1 MKNPLLRIFKS
12 ISFSI
17 LIIFSSSVA
26 KAASVPE
33 RDWQPQRMW
42 VYVVGLLKFEHRDVF
57 DSFPQTNRRDAQLVD
72 FFRQQGVPDDHI
84 VFLKDGQATTRRV
97 QASFPA
103 FLSKARPGDLLFFYY
118 TGHGYKSDD
127 ERTTY
132 FATYDAGENVD
143 GWATDSIVRDVER
156 FFRGSQALMTAD
168 TCYSGSL
175 AALTQSLGR
184 RISYASLTSTSANQ
198 LSTENWT
205 FTEMLLEGLRG
216 KSFADING
224 DGEVTLSE
232 LAEDIK
238 EDMAFAEN
246 QRSTFVTTGTFPADM
261 RLAPGARKLDPMISR
276 RVEVRSEGS
285 WYKARVIDARG
296 RTYEVHFYGYED
308 SDNEWVRLN
317 QIRYLRETD
326 SLASR
331 RDDNEWETTRKN
343 PPTVSRVEQSRR
355 TEGSWEESD
364 GRRRIQRPSVSRES
378 SWESAPSQNSQPP
391 RNGPRPKNSQSSWN
405 N

>member
-1 MKNPLLRIFKS
+1 MRNPGLRIFKS

-17 LIIFSSSVA
+17 LIIFGSSFA
-26 KAASVPE
+26 QAASARE
-33 RDWQPQRMW
+33 RDWQPQRTW
-42 VYVVGLLKFEHRDVF
+42 VYIVGLLKFEHRDVF

-72 FFRQQGVPDDHI
+72 FFRQQGVPEDHI

-97 QASFPA
+97 QTSFPT
-103 FLSKARPGDLLFFYY
+103 FLSKSQPGDLLFFYY

-132 FATYDAGENVD
+132 FATYDAGENVP

-156 FFRGSQALMTAD
+156 YFRGSQALMTAD

-175 AALTQSLGR
+175 AAQTQRLGR
-184 RISYASLTSTSANQ
+184 RVSYASLTSTSASQ

-246 QRSTFVTTGTFPADM
+246 QRSTFVITGSFPADM
-261 RLAPGARKLDPMISR
+261 RLASGARKLDPLISR

-285 WYKARVIDARG
+285 WYKARVINVRG

-317 QIRYLRETD
+317 QIRYEQDTKSR
-326 SLASR
+326 AGR
-331 RDDNEWETTRKN
+331 RDDNQWETARRN
-343 PPTVSRVEQSRR
+343 PLTASRVEQG
-355 TEGSWEESD
+355 GSWEKPN
-364 GRRRIQRPSVSRES
+364 GHRRTPQPSVSRES
-378 SWESAPSQNSQPP
+378 SWESAPTQNLQPP
-391 RNGPRPKNSQSSWN
+391 RNGPRRQSTQPSWN